1 MNRIHK
7 TGYTFGREEN
17 QTDCKCERPS
27 KNIICR
33 KCGHIFKVF
42 IIFVV
47 FFYKQNLI
55 SFIFSKGRCRMACD
69 KHPKVVYLM
78 DIEACLKCNCRDLKE
93 F

>member
-17 QTDCKCERPS
+17 QIDCKCERPS

-47 FFYKQNLI
+47 FF
-55 SFIFSKGRCRMACD
+55 
-69 KHPKVVYLM
+69 
-78 DIEACLKCNCRDLKE
+78 
-93 F
+93 